1 LAFVHVFNR
10 VYPAA
15 ATVGH
20 IVGSQCEDDMAN
32 KDKRIK
38 LLKKKLK
45 KLRAKVKELQ
55 TAGTKKSEASAK
67 KPAKKAEKKK
77 PAPAADKPAT
87 QANEVPLAPVRISAA
102 G

>member
-1 LAFVHVFNR
+1 
-10 VYPAA
+10 
-15 ATVGH
+15 
-20 IVGSQCEDDMAN
+20 MAN

-45 KLRAKVKELQ
+45 KLRARVKELQ
-55 TAGTKKSEASAK
+55 AAGTKKPQSGK

-77 PAPAADKPAT
+77 TAPIAAEKSATPAK
-87 QANEVPLAPVRISAA
+87 EVTLSPVRISAA